1 MQTQEMT
8 AELLIERVWSYC
20 EKIEAGEIKAGKKH
34 KWAVQRFIKDVE
46 RLADEDCLYYFDAE
60 AVLDFYEW
68 AKQFNHV
75 EGILAGKPIE
85 LTDFQLFIAANIY
98 GFYKKENGARRFR
111 KVYIQLARKNA
122 KSQLLAIMASYE
134 IFPTQEKHRVFIAGW
149 SRDQSDEVYQAIL
162 EQLHHAPILEGKYTD
177 ANGKI
182 KKHNT
187 NSIIQ
192 PLSRE
197 ARKVG
202 DGKNPSLGIVDEY
215 HAHETSEI
223 YDVLNSG
230 MVARR
235 SPLMV
240 IITTAG
246 YNLNGPCF
254 KEYQYTSKILDPDVD
269 TKKEDYFVLICELD
283 PSDDVKDESNWI
295 KANPIVATY
304 EEGMT
309 SLRSDLETALEV
321 PEKMRSF
328 LTKNMDRW
336 TDQKDN
342 GYMKMSKWRACH
354 GEIPDLKEM
363 AIYLGIDLSMT
374 TDLTSVGWVGV
385 LDGFYY
391 VGQHSFIPEEK
402 AKEKMATDKVPY
414 DLWRDQGWMTFTP
427 GEAVDY
433 QFVERWIIEF
443 AHVNKLRVIEA
454 AYDKWNA
461 LHLAQRL
468 ESKGFNMVELPQRI
482 QYLSL
487 PTKDYRQKVYERKV
501 IHTDDPL
508 LTFAY
513 NNAILKQ
520 DPQENI
526 MLDKAKSP
534 QRIDPAAAVMNAFAR
549 AMYHDMGANVD
560 LNEHFSGNFSF

>member
-1 MQTQEMT
+1 MLTQEMT

-20 EKIEAGEIKAGKKH
+20 EKIQAGEIKAGKKH
-34 KWAVQRFIKDVE
+34 KWAVQRFIEDVE
-46 RLADEDCLYYFDAE
+46 RLAEEDCPYYFDAE

-75 EGILAGKPIE
+75 EGVLAGKTIE

-98 GFYKKENGARRFR
+98 GFYKKENDARRFR
-111 KVYIQLARKNA
+111 NAYIQLARKNA
-122 KSQLLAIMASYE
+122 KSQLLALMASYE
-134 IFPTQEKHRVFIAGW
+134 IFPTKEKHRVFIAGW
-149 SRDQSDEVYQAIL
+149 SREQSDEVYQAIL
-162 EQLHHAPILEGKYTD
+162 EQLQHAPILEGKYTD
-177 ANGKI
+177 ANGQVTKRA
-182 KKHNT
+182 T
-187 NSIIQ
+187 NSIIK

-223 YDVLNSG
+223 YDVIYGG

-235 SPLMV
+235 SPLMI

-246 YNLNGPCF
+246 FNLNGPCF
-254 KEYQYTSKILDPDVD
+254 KEYQYVSKILNPDIEIEND
-269 TKKEDYFVLICELD
+269 DYFVMICELD
-283 PSDDVKDESNWI
+283 PEDDVKDESNWI

-304 EEGMT
+304 PEGME
-309 SLRSDLETALEV
+309 SLRAALKVALEV

-328 LTKNMDRW
+328 LTKNMDIW
-336 TDQKDN
+336 VDQQDN
-342 GYMKMSKWRACH
+342 GYMKMSKWRACF
-354 GEIPDLKEM
+354 GEMPDLKEM
-363 AIYLGIDLSMT
+363 AIYLGLDLSMT

-391 VGQHSFIPEEK
+391 VGQHSFIPEER

-414 DLWRDQGWMTFTP
+414 DLWRDQGWMTFTS

-443 AHVNKLRVIEA
+443 IHVNKLRVMEI

-468 ESKGFNMVELPQRI
+468 ESKGFNMTDLPQRI
-482 QYLSL
+482 QHLSL
-487 PTKDYRQKVYERKV
+487 PTKDYRQTVYEGKL
-501 IHTDDPL
+501 IHGNDPL

-513 NNAILKQ
+513 NNAIIKQ
-520 DPQENI
+520 DAQENI

-560 LNEHFSGNFSF
+560 LNKHFSGNFSF

>member
-1 MQTQEMT
+1 MKEMT

-20 EKIEAGEIKAGKKH
+20 ENIQTGEIKAGQKH

-46 RLADEDCLYYFDAE
+46 RLADEDCPYYFDAE

-85 LTDFQLFIAANIY
+85 LTDFQLFMAANIY

-321 PEKMRSF
+321 
-328 LTKNMDRW
+328 
-336 TDQKDN
+336 
-342 GYMKMSKWRACH
+342 
-354 GEIPDLKEM
+354 
-363 AIYLGIDLSMT
+363 
-374 TDLTSVGWVGV
+374 
-385 LDGFYY
+385 
-391 VGQHSFIPEEK
+391 
-402 AKEKMATDKVPY
+402 
-414 DLWRDQGWMTFTP
+414 
-427 GEAVDY
+427 
-433 QFVERWIIEF
+433 
-443 AHVNKLRVIEA
+443 
-454 AYDKWNA
+454 
-461 LHLAQRL
+461 
-468 ESKGFNMVELPQRI
+468 
-482 QYLSL
+482 
-487 PTKDYRQKVYERKV
+487 
-501 IHTDDPL
+501 
-508 LTFAY
+508 
-513 NNAILKQ
+513 
-520 DPQENI
+520 
-526 MLDKAKSP
+526 
-534 QRIDPAAAVMNAFAR
+534 
-549 AMYHDMGANVD
+549 
-560 LNEHFSGNFSF
+560 

>member
-1 MQTQEMT
+1 MLTQEMT

-20 EKIEAGEIKAGKKH
+20 EKIESGEIKAGKKH
-34 KWAVQRFIKDVE
+34 KWAVQRFIEDVE
-46 RLADEDCLYYFDAE
+46 RLADEDCPYYFDAE

-98 GFYKKENGARRFR
+98 GFYKKVNGARRFR
-111 KVYIQLARKNA
+111 KAYIQLARKNA

-134 IFPTQEKHRVFIAGW
+134 IFPTKEKHRVFIAGW
-149 SRDQSDEVYQAIL
+149 SREQSDEVYQAIL
-162 EQLHHAPILEGKYTD
+162 EQLQHAPILEGKYTD
-177 ANGKI
+177 ANGQVTKYA
-182 KKHNT
+182 T
-187 NSIIQ
+187 NSIIK

-215 HAHETSEI
+215 MSHETSEI
-223 YDVLNSG
+223 YDVIDSG

-235 SPLMV
+235 SPLMI

-246 YNLNGPCF
+246 FNLNGPCF
-254 KEYQYTSKILDPDVD
+254 KEYQYVSKILDPDIEIEND
-269 TKKEDYFVLICELD
+269 DYFVMICELD
-283 PSDDVKDESNWI
+283 PQDDIKDESNWI

-304 EEGMT
+304 PEGME
-309 SLRSDLETALEV
+309 SLRAALKVALDV

-328 LTKNMDRW
+328 LTKNMNGW
-336 TDQKDN
+336 VDQKDN

-354 GEIPDLKEM
+354 GEIPDLKQM
-363 AIYLGIDLSMT
+363 AIYLGLDLSMT

-482 QYLSL
+482 QHLSL
-487 PTKDYRQKVYERKV
+487 PTKDYRQKVYEGKV
-501 IHTDDPL
+501 IHGNDPL

-513 NNAILKQ
+513 NNAIIKQ
-520 DPQENI
+520 DAQENI